1 MDAPSPEQI
10 LSLYDELGRPS
21 AAKFRLALRRRLGL
35 NVSVEDVQRIV
46 GLQSER
52 QILAPPPKY
61 DGKIFSLGIDEK
73 WVAHVMVLPS
83 DSSVTHVLVV
93 QDVFSRYL
101 WAKPMLS
108 QAAVVEPMRQIM
120 KTRKPEVLYTDADT
134 AFQSA
139 VFQQAMRELG
149 VDARI
154 KTGRNDIATVDRAI
168 GMLKET
174 IVKYRSTTGQADWA
188 KHLEKAVKAFNSN
201 DLEYLMREA
210 PEDVKKGTDL
220 EFMLKRKNFDFAQ
233 HNVRLLAKK
242 TNRLTDRGHFRAYL
256 APPRTKGWR
265 RVGEAR
271 WSPEIHAVERI
282 EREMVV
288 DTQGSGT
295 PSRRCC
301 RSRRPRRSSSWSAA
315 GSAWPRRR
323 SERPWSSR
331 ATSS

>member
-1 MDAPSPEQI
+1 
-10 LSLYDELGRPS
+10 
-21 AAKFRLALRRRLGL
+21 
-35 NVSVEDVQRIV
+35 
-46 GLQSER
+46 
-52 QILAPPPKY
+52 
-61 DGKIFSLGIDEK
+61 
-73 WVAHVMVLPS
+73 
-83 DSSVTHVLVV
+83 
-93 QDVFSRYL
+93 
-101 WAKPMLS
+101 MLS

-174 IVKYRSTTGQADWA
+174 IVKYRSTTGNADWA
-188 KHLEKAVKAFNSN
+188 KHLEKAVRAFNSN
-201 DLEYLMREA
+201 NLEYLMREA

-220 EFMLKRKNFDFAQ
+220 ELMLKRRNFEFAQ

-271 WSPEIHAVERI
+271 WSPEIHTVDRI

-288 DTQGSGT
+288 DTQGKRYPVKEVLPVEAASTELQLVGRGLSQASQKKREALVLARDELVT
-295 PSRRCC
+295 YLERAGGRETVRKLTASLREKSAFFELLADEGLSRRNPMDAFVALYPDVFELYGSGQ
-301 RSRRPRRSSSWSAA
+301 SR
-315 GSAWPRRR
+315 GVQLK
-323 SERPWSSR
+323 E
-331 ATSS
+331 